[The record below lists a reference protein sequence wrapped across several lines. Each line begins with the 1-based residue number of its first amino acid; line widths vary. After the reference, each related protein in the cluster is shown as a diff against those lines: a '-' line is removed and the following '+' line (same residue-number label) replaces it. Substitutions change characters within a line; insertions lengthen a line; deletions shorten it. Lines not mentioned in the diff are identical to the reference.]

1 MKISFEI
8 SYILYIESIKNVKR
22 LDFLIILITFVF
34 SDYKEFIQQ
43 NFFEIKGLIKYN
55 FVKFR

>member
-8 SYILYIESIKNVKR
+8 LYILYIESIKNVKR

-34 SDYKEFIQQ
+34 SGYKEFIQQ
-43 NFFEIKGLIKYN
+43 VFLKLRG
-55 FVKFR
+55 